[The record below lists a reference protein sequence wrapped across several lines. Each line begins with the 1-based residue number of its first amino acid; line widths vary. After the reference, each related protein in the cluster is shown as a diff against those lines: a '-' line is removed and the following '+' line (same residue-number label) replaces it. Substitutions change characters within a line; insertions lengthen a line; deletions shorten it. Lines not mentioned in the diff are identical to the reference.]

1 MNSWYEKLSKPSWS
15 PPARL
20 FGPVWTVL
28 YLGIL
33 ITYGAAAVMFANS
46 QIEWFVFLPFL
57 LNIFFNILF
66 TPIQFVLKK
75 YNLALIDIL
84 LILATLIWALI
95 RIYPFA
101 PWILWVNIPHLLWV
115 SFAAVLQSSITW
127 LNKGGLA

>member
-1 MNSWYEKLSKPSWS
+1 
-15 PPARL
+15 
-20 FGPVWTVL
+20 
-28 YLGIL
+28 
-33 ITYGAAAVMFANS
+33 MFANS
-46 QIEWFVFLPFL
+46 QIAWFVFLPFL
-57 LNIFFNILF
+57 LNILFNILF

-75 YNLALIDIL
+75 NNLALIDIL

-115 SFAAVLQSSITW
+115 SFAAVLQASITW

>member
-1 MNSWYEKLSKPSWS
+1 LNSWYEKLSKPSWS

-46 QIEWFVFLPFL
+46 QIAWFVFLPFL
-57 LNIFFNILF
+57 LNILFNILF

-75 YNLALIDIL
+75 NNLALIDIL

-115 SFAAVLQSSITW
+115 SFAAVLQASITW

>member
-75 YNLALIDIL
+75 NNLALIDIL

>member
-57 LNIFFNILF
+57 LNILFNILF

-75 YNLALIDIL
+75 NNLALIDIL

-115 SFAAVLQSSITW
+115 SFAAVLQASITW

>member
-57 LNIFFNILF
+57 LNILFNILF

-75 YNLALIDIL
+75 NNLALIDIL